1 MELIIGGAFQGKK
14 EYAKKQHPDI
24 FWKDA
29 ADLSEEEI
37 LHTQGIINFQ
47 EYIRK
52 EMEEERNPAQI
63 AEKMLKENPDA
74 IIISQ
79 EVGYGVVPIDAF
91 EREYREMVG
100 RICTKL
106 ASGASRVTRVICGV
120 GMVIKDA

>member
-24 FWKDA
+24 LWKDA
-29 ADLSEEEI
+29 AVLSEEEI
-37 LHTQGIINFQ
+37 LHIPGILNFQ

-52 EMEEERNPAQI
+52 EMKDERDPAQI
-63 AEKMLKENPDA
+63 AEKLLKENPDA
-74 IIISQ
+74 IIVSR
-79 EVGYGVVPIDAF
+79 EVGYGVVPVDAF

-106 ASGASRVTRVICGV
+106 AAGSSRVTRVVCGV